1 MNSAIEDLK
10 SIPAYIKPLKEKKI
24 HAGGNSSVYEWENE
38 DGSYIV
44 KKFSGAN
51 SNIAERFEREES
63 SLILLE
69 QNGIE
74 NVPRLLYSDFDSRI
88 IITNKLPGNKPVKLT
103 LDIFMQY
110 YKISKLLQ
118 KKCISV
124 PSKLIVKNASDS
136 LLEPMRLVTKIKKE
150 FDAIKMLIDCESNT
164 SNDFY
169 LEATNIIN
177 QKEKSLQITKKMR
190 PVLDR
195 HKIFSFSDLGPR
207 NMLLDNTK
215 VYFLDFEHA
224 GWDDPIKGIIDLL
237 ICPTNEITAED
248 SKKIVQFVINNNQEN
263 GFAENFLS
271 WLPILSIKWII
282 IYIKYNLKLHKK
294 TSIKLKEVQSI
305 YLKGR
310 HTRKQIENVIKNN

>member
-1 MNSAIEDLK
+1 
-10 SIPAYIKPLKEKKI
+10 
-24 HAGGNSSVYEWENE
+24 
-38 DGSYIV
+38 
-44 KKFSGAN
+44 
-51 SNIAERFEREES
+51 
-63 SLILLE
+63 
-69 QNGIE
+69 
-74 NVPRLLYSDFDSRI
+74 
-88 IITNKLPGNKPVKLT
+88 
-103 LDIFMQY
+103 
-110 YKISKLLQ
+110 
-118 KKCISV
+118 
-124 PSKLIVKNASDS
+124 
-136 LLEPMRLVTKIKKE
+136 KKE

-195 HKIFSFSDLGPR
+195 QKIFSFSDLGPR